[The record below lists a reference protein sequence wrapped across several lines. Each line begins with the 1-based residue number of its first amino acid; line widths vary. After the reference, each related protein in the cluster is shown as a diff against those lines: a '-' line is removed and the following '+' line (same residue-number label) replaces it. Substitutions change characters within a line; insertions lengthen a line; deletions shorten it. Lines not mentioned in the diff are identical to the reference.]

1 MMRRAITAIS
11 LMLFGASFLIFIS
24 ALLRPVLRES
34 NTQEENSQ
42 TEIYESSASRKKTI
56 ETSALE
62 DTQNPAIVNQSDA
75 SITQAE
81 RKVGQPQMV
90 SSNASIQSADAADLP
105 SLEAPTDNVTDRNRG
120 NSSAK
125 PALAT
130 SAETTIPRIDEQS
143 PQPVNAMAAEE
154 KRPPPRE
161 ATSLLV
167 LGDGSFS
174 PGGARPKAI
183 VQRAIDEIIP
193 IIQARSLDK
202 VIVEGHADIS
212 IPDGFNPDQGSK
224 WNKIISTL
232 RAKSVAKVLMEKGVA
247 GDRISFDGFGDTVP
261 LASNLTY
268 EGRSKNRRVEIKLLP
283 PRQ

>member
-1 MMRRAITAIS
+1 MRRAITAIS
-11 LMLFGASFLIFIS
+11 LMLFGASILIFIS
-24 ALLRPVLRES
+24 ALLRPVLRGS

-62 DTQNPAIVNQSDA
+62 DTQNPAIVNQSDV

-90 SSNASIQSADAADLP
+90 SSNASIQSADAGDLP
-105 SLEAPTDNVTDRNRG
+105 SLVAPTDNVTDRNRG

-130 SAETTIPRIDEQS
+130 SAETTILRIDEQS

-154 KRPPPRE
+154 KRPPPQE

-193 IIQARSLDK
+193 LIQARSLDK